1 MGCCEMLYLCKIV
14 KVQMSKKKV
23 GVVCGGFSSEYE
35 ISIQSGKTVF
45 SNLDRNLWETY
56 LITIDSSDW
65 TAIDDHN
72 NKYIVS
78 KGDFTLNDGQ
88 KNLELDVIFNAV
100 HGAPGE
106 NGQLAA
112 LWELLE
118 IPFSSTDSY
127 NAALTFN
134 KRDCLSVLRAWN
146 VPTAKYFELNQ
157 GDPVDLEKIQK
168 TVGLPCFVKA
178 NRAGSSFG
186 VYKVNSA
193 NELEGSIK
201 EAFKEDHQLLI
212 ETALEGREVSVGVAK
227 FNDTIE
233 VFPITE
239 IISENDFFDYAAKYE
254 GKSQE
259 ITPAELPEHWQKAAE
274 NWSWLIYKKLGLKGV
289 VRSEYIFVDGIP
301 HLLEINTVPGMTAK
315 SIIPQQLNAM
325 GIELSDF
332 FSYLLQTALK

>member
-1 MGCCEMLYLCKIV
+1 
-14 KVQMSKKKV
+14 MSKKKV

-186 VYKVNSA
+186 VYKVNSV
-193 NELEGSIK
+193 NELEGSIE

-259 ITPAELPEHWQKAAE
+259 ITPAELPEHWQKAVE

>member
-157 GDPVDLEKIQK
+157 GDPIDLEKIQK

-259 ITPAELPEHWQKAAE
+259 ITPAELPEHWQKAVE

>member
-157 GDPVDLEKIQK
+157 GDPIDLEKIQK

>member
-186 VYKVNSA
+186 VYKVNSV

-259 ITPAELPEHWQKAAE
+259 ITPAELPEHWQKAVE

>member
-259 ITPAELPEHWQKAAE
+259 ITPAKLPEHWQKAVE
-274 NWSWLIYKKLGLKGV
+274 NWSRLIYKKLGLKGV